1 MNGAREASCPRYSV
15 HLFCNE
21 ICLNLLSLILISTLS
36 LYRVCRFDFFMPT
49 CSYAPKYGVC
59 LRRILVGTGCL
70 NFRHVRLTLVLILWR
85 NNTRSDFRSTRS
97 NPSIAPPFH
106 LWLST
111 MYKPIDLA
119 TKANAYLRIKEHKCE
134 QGRCTL
140 NIPNNMKHMSW
151 GLPN

>member
-1 MNGAREASCPRYSV
+1 VYV
-15 HLFCNE
+15 V
-21 ICLNLLSLILISTLS
+21 ST
-36 LYRVCRFDFFMPT
+36 FFMPT

-59 LRRILVGTGCL
+59 VRRILVGTGVPKLPSCEANSRF
-70 NFRHVRLTLVLILWR
+70 NFVEKQH
-85 NNTRSDFRSTRS
+85 TRSDFRSTRS
-97 NPSIAPPFH
+97 NPSVAPPFH

-111 MYKPIDLA
+111 MYKPIDLV
-119 TKANAYLRIKEHKCE
+119 TKANPYLRIKEHKCE